1 MPILELS
8 ASPTEGQEVEMTA
21 TQEKKTTGLQPHLHL
36 EYVQK
41 RNEKLLLLPKYNWIF
56 FLSSGTYTG

>member
-41 RNEKLLLLPKYNWIF
+41 GEWEIAVASKV
-56 FLSSGTYTG
+56 

>member
-21 TQEKKTTGLQPHLHL
+21 TQENKTTGLQPHLHL

-41 RNEKLLLLPKYNWIF
+41 GE
-56 FLSSGTYTG
+56 